1 MSRKAKIVRPYRMH
15 LNRVRNARSILLGAF
30 LLMALALV
38 TLLTSP
44 VGVALALSLG
54 THSLAVILLT
64 YAYSAPCPMCGS
76 LFYFHFVQ
84 HRSLL
89 GHFARETTIFD
100 TEPHCVNCGFV
111 PEAGT

>member
-1 MSRKAKIVRPYRMH
+1 MPRSGRPITQAYGPISKLLTLVRADALKRATQHDVSQQKDMSRKAKTVRPYRMH

-54 THSLAVILLT
+54 PT
-64 YAYSAPCPMCGS
+64 
-76 LFYFHFVQ
+76 
-84 HRSLL
+84 RS
-89 GHFARETTIFD
+89 R
-100 TEPHCVNCGFV
+100 
-111 PEAGT
+111 